1 MASEQ
6 EKKDIA
12 LDPSV
17 NINYPPSTSYPVK
30 EDQAYWDRV
39 AKNAAIVHDM
49 EAVQQA
55 DKQERQLI
63 AEVQEAAAQGA
74 GQALDRREQQNERE
88 AKRVANLER
97 ARAAKR
103 QPAKEDE

>member
-49 EAVQQA
+49 EAV
-55 DKQERQLI
+55 
-63 AEVQEAAAQGA
+63 
-74 GQALDRREQQNERE
+74 
-88 AKRVANLER
+88 
-97 ARAAKR
+97 
-103 QPAKEDE
+103 